1 MELQINLISVNHSGF
16 NREKYRD
23 NLLRGLTFQTT
34 INGQPFEY
42 RAKECSSTGKVLMIK
57 IIGNIANYFENSV
70 IGIRALCSSEKK
82 NEEGKTCHSALLFIP
97 KRDKI
102 PIAEI
107 GTKKSQKAK
116 FGLSPGIPAEV
127 LYDVENWQEAVHNH
141 RGN

>member
-57 IIGNIANYFENSV
+57 IKGKKANYFEN
-70 IGIRALCSSEKK
+70 
-82 NEEGKTCHSALLFIP
+82 
-97 KRDKI
+97 
-102 PIAEI
+102 
-107 GTKKSQKAK
+107 
-116 FGLSPGIPAEV
+116 
-127 LYDVENWQEAVHNH
+127 
-141 RGN
+141 